1 MAVSRITTLRTLV
14 SPVSIRL
21 LTAIV
26 TENSTEVNP
35 WRIQKQ
41 LKSVTDKAWVAG
53 CGTGLQRVKSA
64 QQ

>member
-1 MAVSRITTLRTLV
+1 MAVSRITTLRTLM
-14 SPVSIRL
+14 SPVSIQL

-26 TENSTEVNP
+26 TETSTEVNP

-41 LKSVTDKAWVAG
+41 LKSVTDRVWDAG

-64 QQ
+64 HQ